1 MAGRTFLPL
10 LLYEIGDIIM
20 QTKPKEAH
28 SMKKSW
34 WKVPLY
40 CIVASW
46 ICFQLEVRF
55 LGRWAIVT
63 LPDGTITSDNTRWM
77 IMSAIVF
84 LAVVCIGGFLFFRK
98 MTRKEIFCSAS
109 VLVALN
115 IVLGIFTYAT
125 QRTFTFFAMLWSEL
139 TEWDSVF
146 SQILLQLNLN
156 EWVSA
161 VIIWVLPPYIFLL
174 FGKKEV
180 HTD

>member
-1 MAGRTFLPL
+1 
-10 LLYEIGDIIM
+10 
-20 QTKPKEAH
+20 
-28 SMKKSW
+28 MKKSW
-34 WKVPLY
+34 WEVPLY
-40 CIVASW
+40 FIVASC
-46 ICFQLEVRF
+46 ICFQLEVRL
-55 LGRWAIVT
+55 LGRWAIIT

-77 IMSAIVF
+77 IMSAFVF
-84 LAVVCIGGFLFFRK
+84 LAVVSIGGFLFFRK
-98 MTRKEIFCSAS
+98 MTHKEIFCSAS

-125 QRTFTFFAMLWSEL
+125 QHTFAFFTILWSEL
-139 TEWDSVF
+139 TELDSVF

-156 EWVSA
+156 EWLSA

>member
-1 MAGRTFLPL
+1 M
-10 LLYEIGDIIM
+10 
-20 QTKPKEAH
+20 H
-28 SMKKSW
+28 STKKSW

-46 ICFQLEVRF
+46 ICFQLEVRL
-55 LGRWAIVT
+55 LGRWAIIT

-77 IMSAIVF
+77 IMSAFVF
-84 LAVVCIGGFLFFRK
+84 LAVVSIGGFLFFRK
-98 MTRKEIFCSAS
+98 MTHKEIFCSAS

-125 QRTFTFFAMLWSEL
+125 QHTFAFFTILWSEL

-156 EWVSA
+156 EWLSA

>member
-40 CIVASW
+40 CI
-46 ICFQLEVRF
+46 
-55 LGRWAIVT
+55 
-63 LPDGTITSDNTRWM
+63 
-77 IMSAIVF
+77 
-84 LAVVCIGGFLFFRK
+84 
-98 MTRKEIFCSAS
+98 
-109 VLVALN
+109 VALN

>member
-1 MAGRTFLPL
+1 
-10 LLYEIGDIIM
+10 
-20 QTKPKEAH
+20 
-28 SMKKSW
+28 
-34 WKVPLY
+34 
-40 CIVASW
+40 
-46 ICFQLEVRF
+46 
-55 LGRWAIVT
+55 
-63 LPDGTITSDNTRWM
+63 
-77 IMSAIVF
+77 
-84 LAVVCIGGFLFFRK
+84 
-98 MTRKEIFCSAS
+98 MTHKEIFCSAS

-125 QRTFTFFAMLWSEL
+125 QHTFAFFTILWSEL

-156 EWVSA
+156 EWLSA

>member
-1 MAGRTFLPL
+1 
-10 LLYEIGDIIM
+10 
-20 QTKPKEAH
+20 
-28 SMKKSW
+28 
-34 WKVPLY
+34 
-40 CIVASW
+40 
-46 ICFQLEVRF
+46 
-55 LGRWAIVT
+55 
-63 LPDGTITSDNTRWM
+63 M

>member
-1 MAGRTFLPL
+1 
-10 LLYEIGDIIM
+10 
-20 QTKPKEAH
+20 
-28 SMKKSW
+28 MKKSW

-46 ICFQLEVRF
+46 ICFQLEVRL
-55 LGRWAIVT
+55 LGRWAIIT
-63 LPDGTITSDNTRWM
+63 LPDGTITSDNTPWM
-77 IMSAIVF
+77 IMSAFVF
-84 LAVVCIGGFLFFRK
+84 LAVLSIGGFLFFRK
-98 MTRKEIFCSAS
+98 MTHKEIFCSAS

-125 QRTFTFFAMLWSEL
+125 QHTFAFFTILWSEL

-156 EWVSA
+156 EWLSA